1 MLVQGFCEKK
11 FLEIK
16 EIFNNSF
23 EDLVE
28 TGAAFSIV
36 QNKKKI
42 ISLYG
47 GVTNSQN
54 SPWNEKTIV
63 NTFSVSKGIY
73 EACAAKL
80 INEQLLD
87 LEKPVSYYWPSFKQ
101 SGKSSILI
109 RHIFSHQSGM
119 YRFKTKL
126 ENKDLLDWKKIIS
139 ILESQEPDHYPG
151 EQTYYHAKTHGYLI
165 GNLIK
170 IVSGLSLGQF
180 LKKNITEQENLN
192 FYFGVDNSQIENIA
206 DLSLQKPIQKK
217 NKYDDEDF
225 SAFNNPEQNIEFY
238 NSQDWRRAEIPSMG
252 GHGNSDA
259 IASIYDYLANDF
271 KNDQKNIIDQGILIE
286 CLEEAKPRIDL
297 SLNFPVRWTN
307 LGFILR
313 GGWMFGKHKE
323 SFGHNGWGG
332 SLGFADPVNGLGI
345 SYVTREINPTMG
357 MDQRAL
363 TLVKK
368 FYELLI

>member
-1 MLVQGFCEKK
+1 MVVQGLCEKK

-23 EDLVE
+23 INLTE
-28 TGAAFSIV
+28 TGASFSVI

-54 SPWNEKTIV
+54 KSWDDKTIV
-63 NTFSVSKGIY
+63 NTFSASKGIY
-73 EACAAKL
+73 EACAARL
-80 INEQLLD
+80 LNEQLLD

-101 SGKSSILI
+101 LNKSSILTK
-109 RHIFSHQSGM
+109 HIFSHQSGM
-119 YRFKTKL
+119 FRFKTKL

-139 ILESQEPDHYPG
+139 ILENQEPDHEPG
-151 EQTYYHAKTHGYLI
+151 KQTYYHAKTHGYLI

-170 IVSGLSLGQF
+170 IISGLSVGQF
-180 LKKNITEQENLN
+180 LKKHITDKENLN
-192 FYFGVDNSQIENIA
+192 FYFGLKESQISNVA
-206 DLSLQKPIQKK
+206 DLSLQRNNSKD
-217 NKYDDEDF
+217 NKAENENF
-225 SAFNNPEQNIEFY
+225 TAFNNPKQNVEFY
-238 NSQDWRRAEIPSMG
+238 NSQDWRKAEIPSMG
-252 GHGNSDA
+252 GHGSSDA

-271 KNDQKNIIDQGILIE
+271 KSNQKNIISQKLITE
-286 CLEEAKPRIDL
+286 CLKETKPKMDL
-297 SLNFPVRWTN
+297 SLNFPIKWTN

-332 SLGFADPVNGLGI
+332 SLGFADPVNGLGV
-345 SYVTREINPTMG
+345 SYVTKEINPTMG
-357 MDQRAL
+357 IDQRAVA
-363 TLVKK
+363 LVKK

>member
-1 MLVQGFCEKK
+1 MFVQGLCEKK

-16 EIFNNSF
+16 EIFDNSF
-23 EDLVE
+23 RDLLE
-28 TGAAFSIV
+28 TGAAFSII

-54 SPWNEKTIV
+54 TPWNERTIV
-63 NTFSVSKGIY
+63 NTFSASKGIY

-80 INEQLLD
+80 INDQLLD
-87 LEKPVSYYWPSFKQ
+87 LEKPVSYYWPSFKRTD
-101 SGKSSILI
+101 KSSILI
-109 RHIFSHQSGM
+109 KHIFSHQSGM

-126 ENKDLLDWKKIIS
+126 ENKDLLDWQNIIF
-139 ILESQEPDHYPG
+139 ILENQEPDHKPG

-170 IVSGLSLGQF
+170 IVSGLSVGQY
-180 LKKNITEQENLN
+180 LKKEITEQEDLS
-192 FYFGVDNSQIENIA
+192 FYFGLDNSQIENAA
-206 DLSLQKPIQKK
+206 DLSLQKKK
-217 NKYDDEDF
+217 DKINYHNNEDF
-225 SAFNNPEQNIEFY
+225 NAFNNPEQNIEFY
-238 NSQDWRRAEIPSMG
+238 NSRGWRKAEIPSMG
-252 GHGNSDA
+252 GHGNADA

-271 KNDQKNIIDQGILIE
+271 KNNQKNIIDQNILFK
-286 CLEEAKPRIDL
+286 CLEETNSIIDL
-297 SLNFPVRWTN
+297 SLNFPIRWTN

-313 GGWMFGKHKE
+313 GGWMFGKHKK

-345 SYVTREINPTMG
+345 SYVTKEVNPTMG
-357 MDQRAL
+357 MDQRAV